1 MSWNVAHHL
10 ELQARTDR
18 VAVYQPVGTVKIHG
32 GTPHRSITF
41 TQLNTLTDQYAYG
54 LRQGGVTAGTRVAM
68 MVPPGIEFFAFTF
81 ALFKLAAVPVMIDPG
96 MGVKNLGR
104 CLAEAEP
111 AVFIGVSKANIA
123 RTLFGWG
130 KASVG
135 LSVNVGSGRCFT
147 KTSSTAL
154 AKQPQT
160 PVLAADVLPDQLAAI
175 LFTSGSTGL
184 AKGVEYT
191 HGIFTEQVKL
201 LKLVYGIEPGEIDL
215 CTFPLFALFGPA
227 LGLSCVVPQM
237 NASRPATINPHKALA
252 QIRQLNVTQMFASPA
267 VLKRI
272 SKVAASQAPLNTL
285 RRVISAGAPA
295 TLEVLEKVSKLL
307 PDGAQIYTPY
317 GATEALPV
325 ANVGSQLL
333 LNQTRMLTE
342 QGHGVCIGKP
352 VPGVTVQ
359 IIRIRDDAIAIWDD
373 SLLEPVGTVGEIVVR
388 GPIVTKRYFRRDEAT
403 ALSKIIDPVSN
414 ETIHRMGDVGYF
426 DAEGRLWFCG
436 RKSHRVVLADRTLFT
451 DQVEP
456 VFSSYGSRAALV
468 GVRRSGTIFPVVCI
482 EHHTDAGVKIK
493 RVSWA
498 TQQQQLQKC
507 AEQFEHT
514 KSIHTFLLT
523 DCFPMD
529 PRHNSKINREKLAI
543 WADMVLGPNWKGGPS

>member
-10 ELQARTDR
+10 EQQAQADR
-18 VAVYQPVGTVKIHG
+18 VAVYQPVGRVKLHG

-41 TQLNTLTDQYAYG
+41 AELNRLADQYAYG
-54 LRQGGVTAGTRVAM
+54 MRQRGVTAGTRVAM

-96 MGVKNLGR
+96 MGVKNVGR
-104 CLAEAEP
+104 CLADAEP
-111 AVFIGVSKANIA
+111 FAFIGVSKANMA
-123 RTLFGWG
+123 RKLFGWA
-130 KASVG
+130 KASVTI
-135 LSVNVGSGRCFT
+135 SVNVGSTRCFT
-147 KTSSTAL
+147 TTSSAAL
-154 AKQPQT
+154 AKQPNT
-160 PVLAADVLPDQLAAI
+160 PVPAADVHADELAAI

-201 LKLVYGIEPGEIDL
+201 LKQLYGIEPGEIDL

-227 LGLSCVVPQM
+227 LGLSCVIPQM
-237 NASRPATINPHKALA
+237 NASRPATINPLKALA
-252 QIRQLNVTQMFASPA
+252 QIRQLNVTQLFASPA

-272 SKVAASQAPLNTL
+272 SKVASTRAPLGTI

-307 PDGAQIYTPY
+307 PGGVEIFTPY

-325 ANVGSQLL
+325 ANVGSKLL
-333 LNQTRMLTE
+333 LNETRTLTE
-342 QGHGVCIGKP
+342 QGHGVCLGRP
-352 VPGVTVQ
+352 VPGVSVQ
-359 IIRIRDDAIAIWDD
+359 IIRIRDDAIPTWDD
-373 SLLEPVGTVGEIVVR
+373 SLLEPFGTVGEIVVR

-403 ALSKIIDPVSN
+403 ALAKIIDSATG

-436 RKSHRVVLADRTLFT
+436 RKSHRVVLEDRTLFT

-456 VFSSYGSRAALV
+456 VFNDMRGVTSRTALVCVRRDDVIYPVLCYTAGGKHLSFGEQHRELAARAAERNVAL
-468 GVRRSGTIFPVVCI
+468 I
-482 EHHTDAGVKIK
+482 
-493 RVSWA
+493 
-498 TQQQQLQKC
+498 Q
-507 AEQFEHT
+507 
-514 KSIHTFLLT
+514 TFLMYDRLW
-523 DCFPMD
+523 FPTD
-529 PRHNSKINREKLAI
+529 PRHNSKINREKLAA
-543 WADMVLGPNWKGGPS
+543 WADRKLGPHWKGGPA